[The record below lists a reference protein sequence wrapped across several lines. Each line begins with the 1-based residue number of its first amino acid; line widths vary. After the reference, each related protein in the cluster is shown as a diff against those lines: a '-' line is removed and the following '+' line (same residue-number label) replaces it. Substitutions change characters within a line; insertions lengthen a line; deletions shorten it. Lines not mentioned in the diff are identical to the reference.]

1 MGGQKARVNF
11 IIAAGW
17 RGEPVRGA
25 GRVGVPRG
33 QRDDNS
39 KCRIPTGTRGHIVRI
54 SKSGWRSTE
63 FLRVRFGWGEVSFR
77 PGRTATGFR
86 SAF

>member
-1 MGGQKARVNF
+1 MT
-11 IIAAGW
+11 
-17 RGEPVRGA
+17 
-25 GRVGVPRG
+25 
-33 QRDDNS
+33 NS
-39 KCRIPTGTRGHIVRI
+39 KCRIPTGTRGHMVRM

-86 SAF
+86 SAVEIIAKAPVNVKHRSRRVVS